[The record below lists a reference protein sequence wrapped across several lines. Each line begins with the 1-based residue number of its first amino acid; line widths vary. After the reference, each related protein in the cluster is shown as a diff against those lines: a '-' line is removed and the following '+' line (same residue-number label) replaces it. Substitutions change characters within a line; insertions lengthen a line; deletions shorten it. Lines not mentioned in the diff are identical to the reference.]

1 MSIIEAEFCGDNPA
15 MMTTADGD
23 YKQTNFSKDE

>member
-15 MMTTADGD
+15 MTTAEGD
-23 YKQTNFSKDE
+23 YKQTNFSRDE